1 MYTSR
6 MLADYIEELCDTFND
21 AMCVTD
27 RNGICVLVNR
37 RHSEL
42 TGIPKRD
49 IVGHRVQ
56 DMVLHGVFDTQL
68 NSKVVETGQD
78 VKSVQN
84 VFNGRRLLLDGH
96 PVLDK
101 KGKVAYVVTVIR
113 DVTALTDLRREIAAQ
128 KELLETFQSL
138 NNANS
143 GSARYPMVMQSR
155 AMQRLCAEAEA
166 IADTDATVLLQGET
180 GVGKDVVARRIH
192 HESRRSSAPFI
203 KVDCGSIPEN
213 LIETEFF
220 GYAPGSFSGASRH
233 GKAGLLEAANT
244 GTVFLDEIGELPMP
258 MQSRLLRV
266 LQDFE
271 VMRVGATEPRKVDVR
286 IIAATNKDLGREVAR
301 GTFRPD
307 LYYRLKVAVLN
318 IPPLRERR
326 GDIQPLAEAFLAYY
340 CARYHKKLS
349 FSDEAMDVMCHYS
362 WPGNV
367 RELENLVQGIVATAK
382 RGPVK
387 PEDLR
392 GITAENGD
400 GEDNLSFS
408 LPTLSGHS
416 LKDIMKSFEESV
428 LDRGLRQFGSISEMA
443 RQFQMDRSTI
453 FRKVRDMHA
462 RRKRT
467 AKTRQGTNRQSR

>member
-1 MYTSR
+1 
-6 MLADYIEELCDTFND
+6 
-21 AMCVTD
+21 
-27 RNGICVLVNR
+27 
-37 RHSEL
+37 
-42 TGIPKRD
+42 
-49 IVGHRVQ
+49 
-56 DMVLHGVFDTQL
+56 
-68 NSKVVETGQD
+68 
-78 VKSVQN
+78 
-84 VFNGRRLLLDGH
+84 
-96 PVLDK
+96 
-101 KGKVAYVVTVIR
+101 
-113 DVTALTDLRREIAAQ
+113 
-128 KELLETFQSL
+128 
-138 NNANS
+138 
-143 GSARYPMVMQSR
+143 
-155 AMQRLCAEAEA
+155 
-166 IADTDATVLLQGET
+166 
-180 GVGKDVVARRIH
+180 
-192 HESRRSSAPFI
+192 
-203 KVDCGSIPEN
+203 
-213 LIETEFF
+213 
-220 GYAPGSFSGASRH
+220 
-233 GKAGLLEAANT
+233 
-244 GTVFLDEIGELPMP
+244 MP

-286 IIAATNKDLGREVAR
+286 IIAATNKDLGQEVAR

-326 GDIQPLAEAFLAYY
+326 GDIQPLAEAFMAYY

-349 FSDEAMDVMCHYS
+349 FSEEAMDVMCHYS

-392 GITAENGD
+392 GITAESED

-408 LPTLSGHS
+408 LPTLRGHS

-453 FRKVRDMHA
+453 FRKVRDMQA
-462 RRKRT
+462 RRKRPE
-467 AKTRQGTNRQSR
+467 KTGQGANRHPRSERSGTGPGRHQDR